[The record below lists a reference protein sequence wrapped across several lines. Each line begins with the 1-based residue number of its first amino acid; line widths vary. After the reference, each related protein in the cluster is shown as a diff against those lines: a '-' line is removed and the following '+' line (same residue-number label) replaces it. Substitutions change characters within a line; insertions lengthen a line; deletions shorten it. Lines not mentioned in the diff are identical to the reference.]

1 MIRLLAPLFLLLTLE
16 GSAQTVGLL
25 SNTPDA
31 FDGYTLVAPTGATR
45 THLIDNC
52 GRVIRHWDS
61 EFRAGESAY
70 LLEDGSLLRTAR
82 QASTVFTGGGMGGR
96 EVPFNERG
104 VLDDIKS
111 RQLGYGEKPDY
122 IGVAATLNFV
132 RSEKLWYEACA
143 SEGCQKKVVQ
153 NTDGADSA

>member
-1 MIRLLAPLFLLLTLE
+1 MIRFIAPLFLLFTLE

-96 EVPFNERG
+96 IERFNWEG
-104 VLDDIKS
+104 DLIWS
-111 RQLGYGEKPDY
+111 Y
-122 IGVAATLNFV
+122 TLANDTAHHHHDMAWMPNGHLLIMAWEH
-132 RSEKLWYEACA
+132 RSPEEAL
-143 SEGCQKKVVQ
+143 SLIHI
-153 NTDGADSA
+153 

>member
-1 MIRLLAPLFLLLTLE
+1 
-16 GSAQTVGLL
+16 
-25 SNTPDA
+25 
-31 FDGYTLVAPTGATR
+31 
-45 THLIDNC
+45 
-52 GRVIRHWDS
+52 
-61 EFRAGESAY
+61 
-70 LLEDGSLLRTAR
+70 
-82 QASTVFTGGGMGGR
+82 MGGR

-111 RQLGYGEKPDY
+111 KQLGYGEKPDY

-153 NTDGADSA
+153 NTDGTWMRARRVLTSLRRLVAIARGSLTEMLRAGARSATRRPRNVKGATS

>member
-1 MIRLLAPLFLLLTLE
+1 MIRTDDSDTAPP
-16 GSAQTVGLL
+16 
-25 SNTPDA
+25 TPGMTTSKSSKSSSFQSINSD
-31 FDGYTLVAPTGATR
+31 DG
-45 THLIDNC
+45 
-52 GRVIRHWDS
+52 
-61 EFRAGESAY
+61 
-70 LLEDGSLLRTAR
+70 
-82 QASTVFTGGGMGGR
+82 
-96 EVPFNERG
+96 G